1 MEIFE
6 YKKLGIKGGFSLAEM
21 LLVLMILSFLTIAM
35 APFVVKKVNK
45 KTARAP
51 HGRYECYIDETTG
64 KTMQYLANENGA
76 VTGPVEVAA
85 CTFSTPKK
93 ASFFIVQAIGA
104 GAGGTFVPVAPTIE
118 TAEDTGKVSFSMDG
132 GTGNYNLSTSCRATN
147 SDGET
152 TTTDQSCPDWVARAW
167 QLNPPTTTVNFCSAG
182 GKGGAGN
189 CETYAGFGAQTA
201 CGGTGGSGICG
212 TVSVEVP
219 YNGSFTWNGS
229 LATFPSGGSCTA
241 STGGNGSQA
250 PVPTPYNHDRG
261 ADGCPGSYGCGGTV
275 TCQGVTPNSRSTGPS
290 GGSGACGKYSANL
303 CDNGTGMN
311 GGSATFTAS
320 DIIYKKVGKKATNWY
335 GNMGGNGEYIS
346 MFFPILNAD
355 MRISLGQGGA
365 AGSSVGSPKG
375 ANGGNTT
382 ITFGESGQPLVANGG
397 KGSTSGGSYSFWLG
411 ENLGPEGNIPTA
423 KGVERASKRFAI
435 ASGFTTFIELDKNSK
450 TPSVIQNTK
459 AGVGGDGA
467 YSVITNTTV
476 VNAFYLGSSNTSS
489 EQIATVPI
497 SDGGYVCKDSD
508 GADRVDASGNKL
520 HPTSYGDYGVCKG
533 TNGKSGAVVIV
544 W

>member
-118 TAEDTGKVSFSMDG
+118 TAADTGKVSFSMEG
-132 GTGNYNLSTSCRATN
+132 GTGSYNLSTNCTSTS
-147 SDGET
+147 SDGEST
-152 TTTDQSCPDWVARAW
+152 STNQSCPGWVSRAW
-167 QLNPPTTTVNFCSAG
+167 QQSAPTANIKFCSG
-182 GKGGAGN
+182 GGAGGN
-189 CETYAGFGAQTA
+189 GKCETLVSGGVKTSCGGNGGHGA
-201 CGGTGGSGICG
+201 CGETSVAVPLNGT
-212 TVSVEVP
+212 
-219 YNGSFTWNGS
+219 FTWNGTQT
-229 LATFPSGGSCTA
+229 TFPDGRTCTA
-241 STGGNGSQA
+241 TTGGRGTDAPDHRTSGISGSNGTIS
-250 PVPTPYNHDRG
+250 G
-261 ADGCPGSYGCGGTV
+261 AGCREAGYGA
-275 TCQGVTPNSRSTGPS
+275 S
-290 GGSGACGKYSANL
+290 GGSGGCGKYSANM
-303 CDNGTGMN
+303 CDNGTGLN
-311 GGSATFTAS
+311 GGAATYTAS
-320 DIIYKKVGKKATNWY
+320 DILYKKIGAKATNWY
-335 GNMGGNGEYIS
+335 GYMGGNGEYIS
-346 MFFPILNAD
+346 MFFPVLNAD

-365 AGSSVGSPKG
+365 AGSSIGSPKG

-382 ITFGESGQPLVANGG
+382 ITFGEGGQPLVATGG
-397 KGSTSGGSYSFWLG
+397 KGSTSGGSYTFWLG
-411 ENLGPEGNIPTA
+411 EDLGPEGNVPTA
-423 KGVERASKRFAI
+423 KGVERAGKRFAI
-435 ASGFTTFIELDKNSK
+435 ASGFTTFIELDRNSK

-467 YSVITNTTV
+467 YSVITNTSV
-476 VNAFYLGSSNTSS
+476 VNEFYLGSSNTSS
-489 EQIATVPI
+489 EPIATTPI
-497 SDGGYVCKDSD
+497 SGGYVCKDSD
-508 GADRVDASGNKL
+508 GADRVDSSGNKI

-533 TNGKSGAVVIV
+533 TTGKSGAVVIV

>member
-132 GTGNYNLSTSCRATN
+132 GTGNYNLSTNCRATN

-167 QLNPPTTTVNFCSAG
+167 QLNPPTTTVNFCSG
-182 GKGGAGN
+182 GGRGGDGK
-189 CETYAGFGAQTA
+189 CETLQYGGVITS
-201 CGGTGGSGICG
+201 CGGNGGYGVCG
-212 TVSVEVP
+212 RAYVTVP
-219 YNGSFTWNGS
+219 YGGTFTWNGS
-229 LATFPSGGSCTA
+229 QTTFPDGRTCTA
-241 STGGNGSQA
+241 TTGGRGTDAPDHYHSGNTGSNGTISG
-250 PVPTPYNHDRG
+250 P
-261 ADGCPGSYGCGGTV
+261 GCSRTSYGA
-275 TCQGVTPNSRSTGPS
+275 S
-290 GGSGACGKYSANL
+290 GGSGGCGKYSANM
-303 CDNGTGMN
+303 CDNGTGSN
-311 GGSATFTAS
+311 GGAATFTAS

-382 ITFGESGQPLVANGG
+382 ITFGEGGQPLVANGG

-467 YSVITNTTV
+467 YSVITNTSV
-476 VNAFYLGSSNTSS
+476 VNEFYLGSSNTSS
-489 EQIATVPI
+489 EPIATTPI
-497 SDGGYVCKDSD
+497 SGGYVCKDSD
-508 GADRVDASGNKL
+508 GADRVDSSGNKI

-533 TNGKSGAVVIV
+533 TTGKSGAVVIV